1 MTSRERM
8 QVAVNH
14 QEPDRVP
21 LDLGGGATSL
31 LVDTYENL
39 KAYLGVK
46 NKTRLGSRVW
56 QYVFVDE
63 PILEHL
69 SIDTRYVVEK
79 RPKGHKD
86 KEISADTFIDEWG
99 VTRRRIGYYYDIIK
113 FPLKQAR
120 IEDLEK
126 YPWPDPLDPGRT
138 EGIVEKA
145 ENLHKNTEYAI
156 VGRCSASIFE
166 QSWYLRGYDQ
176 FLMDLILDKEFAHA
190 LLRKI
195 TDIKK
200 KEMKKFLEKVGDYL
214 DVIGTGDDLA
224 IHEGPATSP
233 TLYREMIKP
242 YQRELFNLI
251 HSLTKAKLFYHSC
264 GNVYPLIEDLIEV
277 GVDILN
283 PVQVSAGEMGDTARL
298 KKEFGDRLCLWG
310 AIDTQKVMPFGS
322 VDKVRGEVR
331 RRIHD
336 LAPGGGYVLAAIH
349 NMCPDIPPENIC
361 TMFEAAKKYGQYP
374 IS

>member
-1 MTSRERM
+1 MTSRERV
-8 QVAVNH
+8 QVALNH

-21 LDLGGGATSL
+21 LDLGGGVTSL

-39 KAYLGVK
+39 KTYLDVK
-46 NKTRLGSRVW
+46 DKTRLGSRVW

-63 PILEHL
+63 PVLERL
-69 SIDTRYVVEK
+69 GIDTRYVVEK
-79 RPKGHKD
+79 GPKYPKD
-86 KEISADTFIDEWG
+86 KEISGDTFVDEWG
-99 VTRRRIGYYYDIIK
+99 VVRKKIGYYYDIIEH
-113 FPLKQAR
+113 PLKEAQ

-138 EGIVEKA
+138 EGILEEA
-145 ENLHKNTEYAI
+145 ENLHQRTDYAI
-156 VGRCSASIFE
+156 IGRCSASIFE

-176 FLMDLILDKEFAHA
+176 FLIDLITDKEFAHK
-190 LLRKI
+190 LLRKL

-200 KEMKKFLEKVGDYL
+200 IRMKNFLEKVGRYI
-214 DVIGTGDDLA
+214 DVIGVGDDLA
-224 IHEGPATSP
+224 IDRGPAISP
-233 TLYREMIKP
+233 ALYREMVKP
-242 YQRELFNLI
+242 YQWELFNLA

-264 GNVYPLIEDLIEV
+264 GNVYALIEDLIEV

-283 PVQVSAGEMGDTARL
+283 PVQVSAGDMGDTARL
-298 KKEFGDRLCLWG
+298 KKQFGEHLCFWG

-322 VDKVRGEVR
+322 VDEVR
-331 RRIHD
+331 REVIRRIRD
-336 LAPGGGYVLAAIH
+336 LAPEGGYVLAAVH

-361 TMFEAAKKYGQYP
+361 AMFEAGKKYGHYP

>member
-1 MTSRERM
+1 MMTPRERV
-8 QVAVNH
+8 QLALSH
-14 QEPDRVP
+14 REPDRVP

-39 KAYLGVK
+39 KSYLGVK
-46 NKTRLGSRVW
+46 NKTRVGSRVW

-63 PILEHL
+63 LVAERL

-79 RPKGHKD
+79 GPKYRKD
-86 KEISADTFIDEWG
+86 KEICADTFIDEWG
-99 VTRRRIGYYYDIIK
+99 VERRKIGYYYDIIK
-113 FPLKQAR
+113 FPLKEAR

-126 YPWPDPLDPGRT
+126 YPWPDPLDPGHT
-138 EGIVEKA
+138 DGIVEEA
-145 ENLHKNTEYAI
+145 ESLGKNTDYAI
-156 VGRCSASIFE
+156 IGRCSASIFE

-176 FLMDLILDKEFAHA
+176 FLMDLVLDKEFAHA

-200 KEMKKFLEKVGDYL
+200 KRMTNFLEKVGNYL
-214 DVIGTGDDLA
+214 DVINTGDDLA
-224 IHEGPATSP
+224 IHQGLAISP

-242 YQRELFNLI
+242 YQRELFNLV

-264 GNVYPLIEDLIEV
+264 GNVYALIEDLIEV

-298 KKEFGDRLCLWG
+298 KKEFGDGLCFWG

-322 VDKVRGEVR
+322 VDEVRREVR
-331 RRIHD
+331 RRIQD
-336 LAPGGGYVLAAIH
+336 LAPGGGYVLAAVH
-349 NMCPDIPPENIC
+349 NMVPDIPPENIC
-361 TMFEAAKKYGQYP
+361 AMFEAGKKYGQYP
-374 IS
+374 I

>member
-1 MTSRERM
+1 MMTSRERV
-8 QVAVNH
+8 QVALDH
-14 QEPDRVP
+14 HEPDRVP
-21 LDLGGGATSL
+21 LDLGGGVTSL

-39 KAYLGVK
+39 KSYLGVK
-46 NKTRLGSRVW
+46 NKTRVGSRVW

-63 PILEHL
+63 LVAERF

-79 RPKGHKD
+79 GPKYSKD
-86 KEISADTFIDEWG
+86 KEISADTFVDEWG
-99 VTRRRIGYYYDIIK
+99 VERRKIGYYYDIVK
-113 FPLKQAR
+113 FPLKKAR

-138 EGIVEKA
+138 EGVLEEV
-145 ENLHKNTEYAI
+145 ENLGKNTDYAI
-156 VGRCSASIFE
+156 VGRCSSSIFE
-166 QSWYLRGYDQ
+166 RAWYLRGYDQ
-176 FLMDLILDKEFAHA
+176 FLMDLVLDKEFAHA

-200 KEMKKFLEKVGDYL
+200 KRMKNFLEKVGNYL
-214 DVIGTGDDLA
+214 DVINTGDDLA
-224 IHEGPATSP
+224 IHKGPAISP

-242 YQRELFNLI
+242 YQQELFNLV

-264 GNVYPLIEDLIEV
+264 GDVYALIEDLIEV

-298 KKEFGDRLCLWG
+298 KKEFGDGLCFWG

-322 VDKVRGEVR
+322 VDEVRREVR
-331 RRIHD
+331 RRIQD
-336 LAPGGGYVLAAIH
+336 LAPGGGYVLAAVH
-349 NMCPDIPPENIC
+349 NMVPDIPPENVC
-361 TMFEAAKKYGQYP
+361 AMFEAGKKYGQYP
-374 IS
+374 I

>member
-1 MTSRERM
+1 MTPRER
-8 QVAVNH
+8 VRLTLSH

-21 LDLGGGATSL
+21 LDLGGGVTSL

-39 KAYLGVK
+39 KSYLGVK
-46 NKTRLGSRVW
+46 NKTRVGSRVW

-63 PILEHL
+63 PVAERL

-79 RPKGHKD
+79 GPKYRKN
-86 KEISADTFIDEWG
+86 KKISADTFADEWG
-99 VTRRRIGYYYDIIK
+99 VVRRKIGYYYDIIK
-113 FPLKQAR
+113 FPLGDTRVA
-120 IEDLEK
+120 ELEK

-138 EGIVEKA
+138 EGVLEEA
-145 ENLHKNTEYAI
+145 ENLGKNTDYAI
-156 VGRCSASIFE
+156 VGRCSSSIFE
-166 QSWYLRGYDQ
+166 QAWYLRGYDQ
-176 FLMDLILDKEFAHA
+176 FLMDLVLDKEFAHA

-200 KEMKKFLEKVGDYL
+200 KRMKNFLEKVGNYL
-214 DVIGTGDDLA
+214 DVINTGDDLA
-224 IHEGPATSP
+224 IHKGPAISP

-242 YQRELFNLI
+242 YQQELFNLV

-264 GNVYPLIEDLIEV
+264 GDVYALIEDLIEV

-298 KKEFGDRLCLWG
+298 KKEFGDGLCFWG

-322 VDKVRGEVR
+322 VDEVRREVR
-331 RRIHD
+331 RRIQD
-336 LAPGGGYVLAAIH
+336 LAPGGGYVLAAVH
-349 NMCPDIPPENIC
+349 NMVPDIPPENIC
-361 TMFEAAKKYGQYP
+361 AMFEAGKKYGQYP
-374 IS
+374 I